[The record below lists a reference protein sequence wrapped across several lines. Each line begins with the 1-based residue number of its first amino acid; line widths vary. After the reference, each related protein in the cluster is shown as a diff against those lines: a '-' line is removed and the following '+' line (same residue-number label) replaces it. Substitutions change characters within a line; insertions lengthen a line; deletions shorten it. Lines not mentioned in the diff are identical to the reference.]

1 MFDQL
6 FDSEIFWIQ
15 DEIKEVKAIFGVD
28 IEWLMIICNIF
39 EYIIVEFGGLI
50 FIKIFI
56 KD

>member
-1 MFDQL
+1 MFHQL
-6 FDSEIFWIQ
+6 FDSEIFWIK

-28 IEWLMIICNIF
+28 IERLMIICNIF
-39 EYIIVEFGGLI
+39 EYIIIEFGGLI